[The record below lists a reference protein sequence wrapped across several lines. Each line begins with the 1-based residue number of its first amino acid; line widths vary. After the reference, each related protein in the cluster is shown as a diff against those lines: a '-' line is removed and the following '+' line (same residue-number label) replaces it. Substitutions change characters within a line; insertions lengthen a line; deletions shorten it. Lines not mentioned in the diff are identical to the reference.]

1 MNAKP
6 VAPGQ
11 SFTADAFRP
20 EDAAG
25 IVNLFRAVYGD
36 GYPLK
41 RYYDPDWIT
50 SANANGEL
58 ISVVSRTPSGNIVA
72 HSALYRSS
80 PANPGLLELGLG
92 LTLPD
97 YRTTVAML
105 GITFYLRDTVLPNL
119 TCDAIFGEAV
129 CNHVITQK
137 LCSFMG
143 MKECA
148 LELDLMPA
156 ESYQAEQRAAGR
168 VSCLSFFRDISEQ
181 QHRMFV
187 PESCRTFFD
196 ALLPE
201 LKISRDC
208 AVAGSEPEKD
218 ITEQESSF
226 FDFAGVSRCNLN
238 RTGQDYAG
246 VLSGLE
252 QDWVARGRLVS
263 QIYVNLA
270 DRGNGTAVAW
280 LRNNGYF
287 PGGLMPCWFKDGDA
301 LLLQKLKEPPGFER
315 IQLQAKRARLLL
327 ILVQQ
332 DFSAA

>member
-1 MNAKP
+1 MKVQP

-11 SFTADAFRP
+11 AFVADAFQAA
-20 EDAAG
+20 DAPG
-25 IVNLFRAVYGD
+25 IADLFRVVYGD

-41 RYYDPDWIT
+41 CYYDPGWIS
-50 SANANGEL
+50 SANASGEL
-58 ISVVSRTPSGNIVA
+58 ISVVSRTLSGAIVA

-80 PANPGLLELGLG
+80 SANPGLLELGLG

-143 MKECA
+143 MNECA
-148 LELDLMPA
+148 LEIDLMPA
-156 ESYQAEQRAAGR
+156 ESYQAEQSAAGR
-168 VSCLSFFRDISEQ
+168 VSCLSFFRDISGQ

-187 PESCRTFFD
+187 PESCRTFID
-196 ALLPE
+196 ALVPE
-201 LKISRDC
+201 LKISRYRV
-208 AVAGSEPEKD
+208 VAESEPEMD
-218 ITEQESSF
+218 TTEQESSF

-252 QDWVARGRLVS
+252 QDWVARGRQVS
-263 QIYVNLA
+263 QIYINLA
-270 DRGNGTAVAW
+270 DRGNGAAVAW

-287 PGGLMPCWFKDGDA
+287 PGGLVPCWFKDGDA

-327 ILVQQ
+327 KLVQQ
-332 DFSAA
+332 EFSAA

>member
-1 MNAKP
+1 MNAQP

-11 SFTADAFRP
+11 AFVADAFQAA
-20 EDAAG
+20 DAPG
-25 IVNLFRAVYGD
+25 IANLFRVVYGD
-36 GYPLK
+36 DYPLK
-41 RYYDPDWIT
+41 RYYDPDWII

-58 ISVVSRTPSGNIVA
+58 ISVVSRTPSGDIVA

-92 LTLPD
+92 LTLPE

-105 GITFYLRDTVLPNL
+105 GITFYLRDTVIPNL
-119 TCDAIFGEAV
+119 TCEAIFGEAV

-156 ESYQAEQRAAGR
+156 ESYQAEQSAAGR
-168 VSCLSFFRDISEQ
+168 VSCLNFSREISKQ
-181 QHRMFV
+181 QHKVFV
-187 PESCRTFFD
+187 PESCRAFID

-201 LKISRDC
+201 LKISREC
-208 AVAGSEPEKD
+208 AVAGSEPEQD
-218 ITEQESSF
+218 TTEQENSF

-252 QDWVARGRLVS
+252 QDWMARGRQVS

-270 DRGNGTAVAW
+270 DRGNGAAVAW

-287 PGGLMPCWFKDGDA
+287 PGGLLPCWFKDGDA
-301 LLLQKLKEPPGFER
+301 LLMQKLKEPPRFER
-315 IQLQAKRARLLL
+315 IQLQARRARQLLE
-327 ILVQQ
+327 LVQR
-332 DFSAA
+332 A